1 MKQGVSDKIFH
12 YEMHTYTAERC
23 WVVAVRKQIHERAS
37 TQRISGLWKIKDGFQ
52 MLLLQSLSVGFGFI
66 SSDVSPIITDAQCK
80 YAAVSK

>member
-1 MKQGVSDKIFH
+1 MKEGVSDKIFH

-52 MLLLQSLSVGFGFI
+52 MLLLQSLSVGFGLFPQM
-66 SSDVSPIITDAQCK
+66 SHPL
-80 YAAVSK
+80 